1 MPFVP
6 LLPCLGIIGNHALCG
21 AFDGQTFVNY
31 LIFTIIGIAI
41 YIVYGLHNS
50 VLEGQPNGVYEGCS
64 AVASERDDIQMQD
77 YNTDNKKERFVNN

>member
-31 LIFTIIGIAI
+31 FIFTIIGIVI
-41 YIVYGLHNS
+41 YLVYGLHNS
-50 VLEGQPNGVYEGCS
+50 ELEGKSNNFSEGS
-64 AVASERDDIQMQD
+64 
-77 YNTDNKKERFVNN
+77 